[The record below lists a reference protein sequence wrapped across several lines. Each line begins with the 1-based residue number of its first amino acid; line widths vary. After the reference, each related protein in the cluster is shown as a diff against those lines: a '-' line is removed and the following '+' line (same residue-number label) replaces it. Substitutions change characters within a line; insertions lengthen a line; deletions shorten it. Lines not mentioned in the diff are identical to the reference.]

1 MLKYL
6 RMDKNNLDELFE
18 AAKELIDS
26 RHSIMEYSPTN
37 DIIYLYETISFYSYA
52 ASIECMLAKAISLL
66 AQSAGVSFPGLG
78 ALLKYPT
85 LIVNYYSMIVGIN
98 KISGIKVLN
107 IDKEN
112 VANIIYDAGTEI
124 IKYTCHVYQSK
135 VKRISENNGNSVS
148 ISNIKRQIYKL
159 IFFVGAYSDTISFGW
174 SYLKTIEDLYKKKEV
189 EIDVIRL
196 KEKVIDKIK
205 SLSYRLESVAT
216 YFSDKYVDNLTKEI
230 GNSEEEVYNN
240 LYNSMQDSIVFYNY
254 IKNIECNELRS
265 VIQKNATIH
274 NSDTFIATDQLSTLV
289 VELFNNP
296 QSGYTAKNIYKFKEK
311 LSVCDEMLCDMQKK
325 YLSGVVSVSSNCIN
339 DIIILYSKY
348 AAKDL
353 ELPPQNVFY
362 ENQAAYFAL
371 MPCPQSIEGIVN
383 TLQKLINRRAGYT
396 EFEISWLV
404 SLWGQMI
411 ADITKST
418 AEKDAIETT
427 LRTLSPYILTCILFY
442 FASTDISRQI
452 PYSFSDFTSLQTLF
466 NRKYTNLSEILR
478 YCPKYYHS
486 LSLTDEY
493 ETEKVHKNLINFILT
508 RYVGNLFYQYLHNK
522 GEEDQLLNAFDS
534 FDIISEID
542 KDIQKI
548 ARLIS

>member
-1 MLKYL
+1 MLKI
-6 RMDKNNLDELFE
+6 
-18 AAKELIDS
+18 KE
-26 RHSIMEYSPTN
+26 
-37 DIIYLYETISFYSYA
+37 
-52 ASIECMLAKAISLL
+52 
-66 AQSAGVSFPGLG
+66 
-78 ALLKYPT
+78 
-85 LIVNYYSMIVGIN
+85 
-98 KISGIKVLN
+98 
-107 IDKEN
+107 
-112 VANIIYDAGTEI
+112 
-124 IKYTCHVYQSK
+124 
-135 VKRISENNGNSVS
+135 
-148 ISNIKRQIYKL
+148 KL
-159 IFFVGAYSDTISFGW
+159 IQ
-174 SYLKTIEDLYKKKEV
+174 
-189 EIDVIRL
+189 
-196 KEKVIDKIK
+196 
-205 SLSYRLESVAT
+205 SLNQS
-216 YFSDKYVDNLTKEI
+216 
-230 GNSEEEVYNN
+230 
-240 LYNSMQDSIVFYNY
+240 QYNY

-311 LSVCDEMLCDMQKK
+311 LSVCAEMLCDMQKK